1 MTESFTLSLAA
12 VDILAEALDVD
23 CRRYPFQLP
32 GIGDFVHDRVRIAQ
46 AVFAD
51 LTRRRLVRNDR
62 LDPDVAE
69 GLRLMSRYRVAIAAM
84 GTLDDESGLYA
95 RVSASTERGLLVIQ
109 EGQLFRFEFIRPESL
124 ARTAVSL
131 LPRLRPGHGQSVT
144 IAAPSASKPVVGE
157 EHQGFGRPLRPART
171 ASQSQL
177 IAAQEMLRKP
187 RTGAGYF
194 VVSAMDSAGHE
205 VRAPGL
211 SWLDTEEGRYMAQAH
226 PELGGGTFAPA
237 DTVRLVQQL
246 EGLISAVA
254 GSEH

>member
-1 MTESFTLSLAA
+1 MTGTFTLSVAA
-12 VDILAEALDVD
+12 VDILSEALGVD

-32 GIGDFVHDRVRIAQ
+32 GIGDFVEDRVRIAQ

-51 LTRRRLVRNDR
+51 LSRRGLVRNER

-69 GLRLMSRYRVAIAAM
+69 ALRLMARYRVAIAVM

-95 RVSASTERGLLVIQ
+95 RVSAGAERGLLVIQ
-109 EGQLFRFEFIRPESL
+109 EDQIFRFEFVEPESL

-144 IAAPSASKPVVGE
+144 ISAAAAKPVQPE
-157 EHQGFGRPLRPART
+157 EPRGFARPLRPPRT
-171 ASQSQL
+171 TSQSQL
-177 IAAQEMLRKP
+177 LAAQEMLRKP

-194 VVSAMDSAGHE
+194 IVSAMDSSGRE

-211 SWLDTEEGRYMAQAH
+211 SWLDTEDGRYMAQAH
-226 PELGGGTFAPA
+226 PEDGGGTFAPA
-237 DTVRLVQQL
+237 DTIRLVQQL
-246 EGLISAVA
+246 DDLMSSLLEPS
-254 GSEH
+254 S

>member
-12 VDILAEALDVD
+12 VDILAEALGVD
-23 CRRYPFQLP
+23 CRRYPFQMP
-32 GIGDFVHDRVRIAQ
+32 GIGDFVEDRVRIAQ

-51 LTRRRLVRNDR
+51 LARRGLVRNEK
-62 LDPDVAE
+62 LDPEVAE
-69 GLRLMSRYRVAIAAM
+69 ALRLMARYHVAIAVM

-95 RVSASTERGLLVIQ
+95 RVSAGDERGLLVMQ
-109 EGQLFRFEFIRPESL
+109 EGQIFRFEFIRPESL
-124 ARTAVSL
+124 SRAAVSL

-144 IAAPSASKPVVGE
+144 ITAATAPKAVDTE
-157 EHQGFGRPLRPART
+157 EHRGFGKPLRPART

-177 IAAQEMLRKP
+177 LAAQEMLRKP

-194 VVSAMDSAGHE
+194 VVSAMDRDGRE
-205 VRAPGL
+205 TRAPGL

-226 PELGGGTFAPA
+226 PDMDGGTFAPA

-246 EGLISAVA
+246 DDLIAALTS
-254 GSEH
+254 

>member
-1 MTESFTLSLAA
+1 MTETFTLSVAA
-12 VDILAEALDVD
+12 VDILSEALGVD

-32 GIGDFVHDRVRIAQ
+32 GIGDFVEDRVRIAQ

-51 LTRRRLVRNDR
+51 LSRRGLVRGER

-69 GLRLMSRYRVAIAAM
+69 ALRLMARYRVAIAVM

-95 RVSASTERGLLVIQ
+95 RVSAGSERGLLVIQ
-109 EGQLFRFEFIRPESL
+109 EDQIFRFEFVQPESL

-144 IAAPSASKPVVGE
+144 ISAAAKPVQSE
-157 EHQGFGRPLRPART
+157 EPRGFARPLRPPRT
-171 ASQSQL
+171 TSQSQL
-177 IAAQEMLRKP
+177 LAAQEMLRKP

-194 VVSAMDSAGHE
+194 VVSVMDGSGRE

-211 SWLDTEEGRYMAQAH
+211 SWLDTEDGRYMAQAH
-226 PELGGGTFAPA
+226 PDDGGGTFAPA
-237 DTVRLVQQL
+237 DTIRLVQQL
-246 EGLISAVA
+246 EDLMS
-254 GSEH
+254 SLLEPS